1 MYNQVELKLSLAGRF
16 KNYKDG
22 EGRTLLRFLSS
33 KETEAGIEF
42 ESVNKMRKF
51 INDGQRIFKIQMKD
65 TILGYESMYTVFK
78 VVKIH
83 KIKHKKIEAT
93 IQKMTLRD
101 YNLDTILEAI

>member
-1 MYNQVELKLSLAGRF
+1 MMYNQVELKLSFVDRF
-16 KNYKDG
+16 RDYKDG
-22 EGRTLLRFLSS
+22 E
-33 KETEAGIEF
+33 EMEAGIEF
-42 ESVNKMRKF
+42 ESVNKMRNF
-51 INDGQRIFKIQMKD
+51 INEGQKIFKVLRKD
-65 TILGYESMYTVFK
+65 TFFRTSGDPYTVFK

>member
-1 MYNQVELKLSLAGRF
+1 MMYNQVELKLSFGGRF

-22 EGRTLLRFLSS
+22 E
-33 KETEAGIEF
+33 ETEAGIEF

-65 TILGYESMYTVFK
+65 PHRLFGSYESMYTVFK

>member
-1 MYNQVELKLSLAGRF
+1 MMYNQVELKLSFSDRF

-22 EGRTLLRFLSS
+22 E
-33 KETEAGIEF
+33 ETEAAIEF

-51 INDGQRIFKIQMKD
+51 INEGQRVFKIQRKD